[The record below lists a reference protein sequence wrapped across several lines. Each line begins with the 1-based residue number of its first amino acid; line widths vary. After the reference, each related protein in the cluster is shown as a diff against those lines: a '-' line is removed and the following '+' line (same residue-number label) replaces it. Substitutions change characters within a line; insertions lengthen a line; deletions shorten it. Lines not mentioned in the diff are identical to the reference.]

1 MLKILWLITQG
12 PCFFPGRGSEP
23 FAETVVQLIS
33 RTGGFS
39 ALAHPWSLKNPDA
52 IIRSLKG
59 AGLNGME
66 VYRSDGEVNGVS
78 RRLMHVEL
86 R

>member
-1 MLKILWLITQG
+1 L
-12 PCFFPGRGSEP
+12 F
-23 FAETVVQLIS
+23 FAEEVNHLLRLLCIKIS
-33 RTGGFS
+33 RTGGIS

-66 VYRSDGEVNGVS
+66 IYRSDGKVDGMS
-78 RRLMHVEL
+78 LTLHL
-86 R
+86 W

>member
-1 MLKILWLITQG
+1 MVRKIFALITR
-12 PCFFPGRGSEP
+12 PLFFCRGSEP
-23 FAETVVQLIS
+23 FAETVVQLIC
-33 RTGGFS
+33 RTGGIS

-66 VYRSDGEVNGVS
+66 AYRSDGKVDGVS
-78 RRLMHVEL
+78 LTL
-86 R
+86 NAC

>member
-1 MLKILWLITQG
+1 MSYVEIDFSVNNKT
-12 PCFFPGRGSEP
+12 CVFCRGSEP

-33 RTGGFS
+33 HTGGIS

-66 VYRSDGEVNGVS
+66 IYRSDGKVDGMS
-78 RRLMHVEL
+78 LTLHL
-86 R
+86 W